1 MSIREQLTEVLGQV
15 VARGAAMAERATSGA
30 SFEVGT
36 DAYHENPYPGY
47 RQLQQRDP
55 VHRAFLL
62 GGWVFTR
69 HRDVLALLRDDGFSA
84 DQRLSKRYPR
94 VRKGYIRAGGSPD
107 RLDNPTMLSADPPDH
122 TRLRG
127 LVSKAFTPR
136 MIGGMQDRMEGL
148 AAELLAPV
156 STGSEFCV
164 IRTIAYPLPVL
175 VIAEILG
182 IPKEDRERFKH
193 WSDEVVKGLGLISST
208 DRRRS
213 IIASNELGEYLQQ
226 IAERRRSDPRDD
238 LISRL
243 LAAEEQG
250 DRLSMEEL
258 LGTCSLLL
266 IAGNETTTN
275 LIGNGLLALLGNPTQ
290 LERLREEP
298 ELIDSAVEEL
308 LRYDP
313 PVQFTARTVR
323 DDREWAGVSMK
334 RGMTVVAGIAAANRD
349 PEVFDDPDRLDIGRQ
364 ENRHVSLGSGIHFC
378 LGASL
383 ARLEARTALS
393 ALISRYPDM
402 RLGATPPKRG
412 RNVVLRGLETLHVRV

>member
-1 MSIREQLTEVLGQV
+1 MAIRTQLAEALLGV
-15 VARGAAMAERATSGA
+15 VSRGAAMLERATSGA

-36 DAYHENPYPGY
+36 DAYYENPYPGY
-47 RQLQQRDP
+47 RRLLERDP
-55 VHRAFLL
+55 VHRALLL
-62 GGWVFTR
+62 GGWVLTR
-69 HRDVLALLRDDGFSA
+69 HRDVLAMLRNDGFSA

-94 VRKGYIRAGGSPD
+94 RRKSYIAAGGPPE

-136 MIGGMQDRMEGL
+136 MVGAMQERMESL

-156 STGSEFCV
+156 SRGTEFCV
-164 IRTIAYPLPVL
+164 VRSIAYPLPVL

-182 IPKEDRERFKH
+182 IPKQDRERFKH
-193 WSDEVVKGLGLISST
+193 WSDEVVKGLGIISSAEL
-208 DRRRS
+208 RRS
-213 IIASNELGEYLQQ
+213 ILASNELGEYLTQ
-226 IAERRRSDPRDD
+226 IAERRRGDPRDD
-238 LISRL
+238 LISGL

-250 DRLSMEEL
+250 DRLSMQEL

-275 LIGNGLLALLGNPTQ
+275 LIGNGVLGLLSNPAQ

-308 LRYDP
+308 LRFDP

-323 DDREWAGVSMK
+323 DDCEWLGIAMK
-334 RGMTVVAGIAAANRD
+334 RGTTVVAGLAAANRD
-349 PEVFDDPDRLDIGRQ
+349 PEVFENPDQLDIGRTD
-364 ENRHVSLGSGIHFC
+364 NRHVSLGSGIHFC

-383 ARLEARTALS
+383 ARLEARTAIS
-393 ALISRYPDM
+393 ALVSLYPDM
-402 RLGATPPKRG
+402 RLASTPPKRG
-412 RNVVLRGLETLHVRV
+412 RNVVLRGLETLHIRV